1 MSMRPAEAAAH
12 TPGDMPL
19 ASVALA
25 PRRHAYVPPRALRAG
40 RVLLRSR
47 LFVTGLLICIPLAL
61 VALFA
66 PLIAPYDP
74 LAIQARER
82 FQPPS
87 PAHLMGT
94 DNLGRDIFSRVVY
107 GAHISFEVG
116 FASVALGLLLGVAIG
131 ALGGYVGG
139 VADTMAMRVMD
150 AVLAFPAILLALAL
164 VTILGPSLL
173 TVMTAIALVRVPIFA
188 RTVRASVLGEREK
201 DYVQAAR
208 CLGQRDLVVLARHI
222 MPNSISPILV
232 LGTSYFATAIVL
244 EASLS
249 FLGLGVTPPDVS
261 WGTMLNESRQ
271 YMERYPWA
279 PLFPGLAITLAVLG
293 FNLLGD
299 GLRDLLDPRL
309 RAAL

>member
-1 MSMRPAEAAAH
+1 MQPVEAAASARADL
-12 TPGDMPL
+12 PRP
-19 ASVALA
+19 SVALA
-25 PRRHAYVPPRALRAG
+25 QRRHTHVSPRAFRAG
-40 RVLLRSR
+40 LVLLRSR
-47 LFVTGLLICIPLAL
+47 LFVTGLLICVPLAL

-87 PAHLMGT
+87 PSHLMGT

-139 VADTMAMRVMD
+139 VFDTLSMRVMD

-173 TVMTAIALVRVPIFA
+173 TTMTAIALVRVPIFA
-188 RTVRASVLGEREK
+188 RTVRASVLGERGK

-208 CLGQRDLVVLARHI
+208 CLGQRDLIVLARHI

-249 FLGLGVTPPDVS
+249 FLGLGVTAPDVS

-309 RAAL
+309 RSAL

>member
-1 MSMRPAEAAAH
+1 MRPAAAF
-12 TPGDMPL
+12 GD
-19 ASVALA
+19 VALVGA
-25 PRRHAYVPPRALRAG
+25 PVGARLEVQSPPRRARARLIF
-40 RVLLRSR
+40 LKSR
-47 LFVTGLLICIPLAL
+47 LLVTGLLICTPLAI
-61 VALFA
+61 VALLA

-74 LAIQARER
+74 LAIQARLR
-82 FQPPS
+82 FQPPG

-94 DNLGRDIFSRVVY
+94 DDLGRDIFSRVVF

-116 FASVALGLLLGVAIG
+116 FASVAFGLLLGVAIG
-131 ALGGYVGG
+131 ALGGYIGG
-139 VADTMAMRVMD
+139 VFDTIAMRVMD

-173 TVMTAIALVRVPIFA
+173 TVMTAVALVRVPIFA

-208 CLGQRDLVVLARHI
+208 CLGQRDLIILARHI
-222 MPNSISPILV
+222 MPNAISPILV

-249 FLGLGVTPPDVS
+249 FLGLGVTAPDVS